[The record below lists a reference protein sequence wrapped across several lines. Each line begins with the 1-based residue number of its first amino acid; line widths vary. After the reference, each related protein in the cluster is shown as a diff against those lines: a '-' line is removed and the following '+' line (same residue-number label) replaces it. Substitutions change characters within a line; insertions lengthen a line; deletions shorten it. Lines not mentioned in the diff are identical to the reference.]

1 MRNAD
6 TLCCVIEF
14 DLSESIEPGHKIGHE
29 INQAVTEQF
38 GNSAENILDSIRENL
53 DMGTKWIEEIQKC
66 YNLKMFMT
74 RVYGGCVNIS
84 YMKGIMTQ
92 TELKNN
98 IAILV
103 LEINRL
109 LCLNLLEHAKR

>member
-38 GNSAENILDSIRENL
+38 GNSAENILDSIWENL
-53 DMGTKWIEEIQKC
+53 D
-66 YNLKMFMT
+66 
-74 RVYGGCVNIS
+74 
-84 YMKGIMTQ
+84 KGN
-92 TELKNN
+92 K
-98 IAILV
+98 
-103 LEINRL
+103 
-109 LCLNLLEHAKR
+109 K